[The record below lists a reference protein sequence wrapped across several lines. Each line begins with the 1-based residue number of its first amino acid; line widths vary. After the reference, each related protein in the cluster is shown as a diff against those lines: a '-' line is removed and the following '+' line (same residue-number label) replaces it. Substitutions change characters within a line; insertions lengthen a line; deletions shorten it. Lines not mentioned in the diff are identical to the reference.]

1 MLSNAHIEKL
11 FLFSLMWSLGAVLEL
26 DARYS
31 LQEFLIAHKSHCHWP
46 TIEVSINIF
55 ISIY

>member
-1 MLSNAHIEKL
+1 
-11 FLFSLMWSLGAVLEL
+11 MWSLGAVLEL
-26 DARYS
+26 EARYA

-55 ISIY
+55 IFIY

>member
-1 MLSNAHIEKL
+1 MLNNIHIERL
-11 FLFSLMWSLGAVLEL
+11 FLFSIMWSLGAVLEL
-26 DARYS
+26 EARYA

-55 ISIY
+55 IFIY